1 MNSQLVNIIRLN
13 AQWTYRALLIII
25 ADYDS
30 VFLRV
35 FVYFSA
41 MHITSFPN
49 DLRLIQSNS
58 KATFFDFINWT
69 MKFDLVL

>member
-30 VFLRV
+30 V